1 MAKQFRLRIESTPPG
16 EAPLWV
22 REKWVGLELP
32 LAQASADP
40 VRLYT
45 GGVVSGPRTWWQG
58 IVAWLRGRLEAESG
72 FLVAVIPALEVLERT
87 DPDAA
92 AWWKENAAH
101 VVTSSQKFL
110 FRADACR
117 VLKD

>member
-1 MAKQFRLRIESTPPG
+1 
-16 EAPLWV
+16 LWV

-45 GGVVSGPRTWWQG
+45 GGVLSGPRTWWQG
-58 IVAWLRGRLEAESG
+58 IVAWLMGRLEAESG
-72 FLVAVIPALEVLERT
+72 FLVAVIPALEVLERAR
-87 DPDAA
+87 PDAA

-101 VVTSSQKFL
+101 LVTSRQHFL
-110 FRADACR
+110 FRAEVCR
-117 VLKD
+117 VLRD